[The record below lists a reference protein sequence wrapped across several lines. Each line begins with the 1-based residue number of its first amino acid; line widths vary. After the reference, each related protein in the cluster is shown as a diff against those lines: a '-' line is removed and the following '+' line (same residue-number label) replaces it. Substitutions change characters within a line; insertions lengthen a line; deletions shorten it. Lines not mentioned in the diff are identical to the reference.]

1 MKALRTVLAVFLV
14 IIIVGGVG
22 YLGYTFL
29 FMGGMSHGGMNMAPS
44 QTMSPEAM
52 QEMQGGQQQQ
62 QNAAVPNVLAAQ
74 NREKLSEASAMIDQ
88 AMALISIDPY
98 SKATVPFQNGNAG
111 MAQMQPGQS
120 GGTINVYPSGN
131 SSLTIMPGANNPVI
145 NPAPTATATPQTP
158 AGNSPAN
165 NYVYDQTQ
173 LRQLHSDIYNV
184 AQGIMMVK
192 GLNDDLL
199 VQSSTAETNP
209 PNYQTYVVRYNTAL
223 QNKTKLNNAV
233 AMLNSIST
241 MVNVNPYAPQSG
253 YEFKSGNMDN
263 LHEGVYKL
271 AQAMVI
277 LNSLN
282 DDFTQQ
288 MTEASVGAQSAAN
301 SMNLMPNM
309 NMDNTTPI
317 SLNTIFNIVIIILII
332 GLVAGIIGAIMRM
345 VRHNNTSPADGI
357 KSE

>member
-14 IIIVGGVG
+14 IIITGGVG
-22 YLGYTFL
+22 YLGYTYL
-29 FMGGMSHGGMNMAPS
+29 YMGGMNHGGMNMAPS

-62 QNAAVPNVLAAQ
+62 NTAVPNVIAAQ
-74 NREKLSEASAMIDQ
+74 NRERLSEASAMIDQ
-88 AMALISIDPY
+88 AMDLISIDPY
-98 SKATVPFQNGNAG
+98 SKATVPNQNNTTG
-111 MAQMQPGQS
+111 MTPMQPGQGS
-120 GGTINVYPSGN
+120 GTINVYPSGN
-131 SSLTIMPGANNPVI
+131 SSLTIMPGANNPV
-145 NPAPTATATPQTP
+145 NPAPAATAVPQTP
-158 AGNSPAN
+158 AGNAPAN

-192 GLNDDLL
+192 ALNDDLL

-277 LNSLN
+277 LNGLN
-282 DDFTQQ
+282 DDFTRQ
-288 MTEASVGAQSAAN
+288 MTDASVGAQNAAN
-301 SMNLMPNM
+301 SMSLMPNM
-309 NMDNTTPI
+309 NNANPI
-317 SLNTIFNIVIIILII
+317 SLNTIFNIVIIVLIV
-332 GLVAGIIGAIMRM
+332 GLVAGIIGAIIRM
-345 VRHNNTSPADGI
+345 VRQNNAGPAGPTDGA
-357 KSE
+357 KAP